1 MATPYEFCTVEKN
14 NHIWEVTINRPESM
28 NALHPP
34 ANFELE
40 NIFNA
45 FSEDS
50 SAWVAI
56 IVGAGDKAFST
67 GHDLKYQAAGN
78 KIDIPA
84 TGFAGL
90 TSRFNLDKPVIAA
103 VNGYAMGGGF
113 EIALA
118 CDLIVAD
125 ETARFALPEVKVG
138 LAAVAGGIHRLPR
151 QINEKLAM
159 ELLLTGRQLDAQE
172 AKALGLINRVTEAGQ
187 ALAGARE
194 LANKLLNNSPVS
206 LQVTKQMF
214 REGQA
219 MPDLESAVKH
229 RYDAFSRMAA
239 SKDFIEGPKAFA
251 EKRKPQWSGE

>member
-1 MATPYEFCTVEKN
+1 MTSAYEFCTVEKN

-40 NIFNA
+40 TIFNDFA
-45 FSEDS
+45 ADN
-50 SAWVAI
+50 SAWIAI
-56 IVGAGDKAFST
+56 LVGAGHKAFST

-78 KIDIPA
+78 KIEIPD

-90 TSRFNLDKPVIAA
+90 TSRFDLDKPVIAA

-118 CDLIVAD
+118 CDLIIAD
-125 ETARFALPEVKVG
+125 QTAKFALPEVKVG

-159 ELLLTGRQLDAQE
+159 ELLLTGRSVDAEE
-172 AKALGLINRVTEAGQ
+172 AKSLGLINQITEAGQ
-187 ALAGARE
+187 ALSGARE
-194 LANKLLNNSPVS
+194 LANKLLQCSPVS

-219 MPDLESAVKH
+219 LQDLESAVKH
-229 RYDAFSRMAA
+229 RYDAFSRMSS

-251 EKRKPQWSGE
+251 EKRKPEWSGE